1 MKHVKLFG
9 VALVALLALGVT
21 TATSAFA
28 LPDVSLTLAGSSF
41 PLHLN
46 VTLLTVPTA
55 LTSSSGANLTG
66 EGILLLLL
74 TNSLSSL
81 GTFESTFLKVAEKTT
96 KCNTSG
102 AAEGVVET
110 KGTYHIVY
118 TSLSP
123 LTLGELFLVQP
134 LTIKCGASEIDV
146 RGSVLSSI
154 TGAGTEGT
162 ELTSVSGVLS
172 GNGKGKPSLVTYY
185 NQGGTAVK
193 AKLESEFGAGFV
205 ETAEEVKETVT
216 VSALKTNM
224 FVITGR

>member
-41 PLHLN
+41 PLHLQ
-46 VTLLTVPTA
+46 VTLLTVATQFS
-55 LTSSSGANLTG
+55 SSSGAQLAG

-74 TNSLSSL
+74 AKSLSSL
-81 GTFESTFLKVAEKTT
+81 GTFELTLLKVSEGTT
-96 KCNTSG
+96 KCNTPG
-102 AAEGVVET
+102 DAEGVIEVH
-110 KGTYHIVY
+110 GTYHIVY
-118 TSLSP
+118 TALSP
-123 LTLGELFLVQP
+123 LTLGELFLVEP
-134 LTIKCGASEIDV
+134 YIEKCGATEFDL

-154 TGAGTEGT
+154 TNAGTEGT
-162 ELTSVSGVLS
+162 ELTSLSGTLS

-193 AKLESEFGAGFV
+193 AKLESELGAGFV
-205 ETAEEVKETVT
+205 EIAEEVKAVVT